1 MKIHASL
8 SYNHSFYGPGWIWGP
23 NDTLSDTAS
32 LAERYHGDRRATHT
46 QFTEPPSKCICIGIP
61 IYNASIY
68 CTHICLPVP
77 MAGAWRIIIACCP
90 IILLRVLCSGGLAVA
105 FYSPAAQHPISS
117 MHLPPLSGGVVGA
130 VQKQGEV
137 VRPFCSKPPSKK
149 FDRIGEASNAG
160 PQRPL
165 EKARDL
171 FVDWHTGGDDCS
183 ILLQRARTERRCQ
196 RCAQQEMG
204 GRFRKAYN
212 PEPIALVHASSRLH
226 SKETPRYCREKR
238 RDEKASGFET

>member
-77 MAGAWRIIIACCP
+77 IAGAWRIIIACCP
-90 IILLRVLCSGGLAVA
+90 LILLRVLCSDGLAVA

-117 MHLPPLSGGVVGA
+117 MHLPPLGGGVAGA

-137 VRPFCSKPPSKK
+137 VRPFCLKLLVRSLTGLVRHRIPGPSVHS
-149 FDRIGEASNAG
+149 RRHGTCLWIGIRAEMIAAFCSREHVPNAG
-160 PQRPL
+160 ACAAP
-165 EKARDL
+165 
-171 FVDWHTGGDDCS
+171 S
-183 ILLQRARTERRCQ
+183 RR
-196 RCAQQEMG
+196 
-204 GRFRKAYN
+204 
-212 PEPIALVHASSRLH
+212 
-226 SKETPRYCREKR
+226 
-238 RDEKASGFET
+238 